1 MSSCVRNQLS
11 ENRSLLINSATT
23 RHTGSGQALT
33 CSLNPFPISPGSFIK
48 NVAGPKTR
56 RLFLSHQ
63 SLRVSTLLC
72 SQVPVSRTRVGVSD
86 RRAPYS
92 AVDLTAARRTP
103 LAWQSHR
110 PLNVVTIDSDTQ
122 TSWFWREQVST
133 VPQTGDADADGATAP
148 NSHSQHRIG
157 LEPGKVCWIPSLTR
171 GPIR

>member
-72 SQVPVSRTRVGVSD
+72 SQVPVSQTRVGVSD
-86 RRAPYS
+86 RCA
-92 AVDLTAARRTP
+92 
-103 LAWQSHR
+103 
-110 PLNVVTIDSDTQ
+110 
-122 TSWFWREQVST
+122 
-133 VPQTGDADADGATAP
+133 
-148 NSHSQHRIG
+148 HRIAADFSVPMLVCFPAPFLRYSSGERLRG
-157 LEPGKVCWIPSLTR
+157 LPGGRSTSFHEARVPHQRKF
-171 GPIR
+171 PIQFVQHWVFADCMRQRSV